1 MPDLNAPWPGRSQR
15 EPRRGQPGWS
25 VRQPL
30 ADWLR
35 AEGARAAGTSVLD
48 VGCGDKPY
56 YPFFREAT
64 SYVGLDVQ
72 QNPNADL
79 HGAVEAIPAED
90 NSFDIVLCTQVLEH
104 VDDPAQAVRELHR
117 VTAPGGRVLASTHGT
132 QVYHPNPDDYWR
144 WTHTGLERLF
154 TANGDWERIA
164 VEPNAGT
171 TSALAMLVARS
182 LHLLAKRARVAW
194 AARPLVY
201 ALNVSAAAIDG
212 RVPSLREKRPGALF
226 ANFHVTAVKRAA
238 TEPASPSS

>member
-1 MPDLNAPWPGRSQR
+1 M
-15 EPRRGQPGWS
+15 
-25 VRQPL
+25 
-30 ADWLR
+30 
-35 AEGARAAGTSVLD
+35 LD

-56 YPFFREAT
+56 FPFFRTAG
-64 SYVGLDVQ
+64 SYVGVDVQ

-79 HGAVEAIPAED
+79 HGAAEAIPAED
-90 NSFDIVLCTQVLEH
+90 GSFDIVLCTQVLEH
-104 VDDPAQAVRELHR
+104 ADDPAQAVREMHR

-132 QVYHPNPDDYWR
+132 QVYHPNPGDYWR

-154 TANGDWERIA
+154 TQNGDWERVD

-182 LHLLAKRARVAW
+182 LHLLAKRAGVAW
-194 AARPLVY
+194 AARPIVWL
-201 ALNVSAAAIDG
+201 LNTAAAAIDA

-238 TEPASPSS
+238 TAPTPPSS